1 MKKRILYLG
10 GSITCGARA
19 SDYERSWARLSFNG
33 FARAVYG
40 DDVEMLNASISGTGS
55 RVAAFRLQDQVLPY
69 HPDMVLVEFS
79 VNDNEVAKR
88 DREMVIASMEYLV
101 RTLKAQNPDVAITF
115 VYTTNRDGENA
126 SHAHTVVA
134 QHYGIPEIDL
144 RAAVLDKIRTG
155 ENTWDD
161 FLADA
166 AHPVDAGHRL
176 YADVVTQTI
185 LSDPARFTT
194 PVRECDPIASCAFRA
209 PRMLIPSIDEADGF
223 TMGNAN
229 DNSKYKRLPTL
240 FVKKAAIT
248 ERVGATLVFPF
259 KGNHFGVYARIG
271 GNGGRVRVEIDG
283 VDHGTIEGYHRYGEG
298 TEIGGEYISRFYVR
312 ELTDGT
318 HRATLTTLPPHPDS
332 MGSTVCI
339 AAFLVD

>member
-33 FARAVYG
+33 FARALYG

-55 RVAAFRLQDQVLPY
+55 RVAAFRLHDHVLSY
-69 HPDMVLVEFS
+69 HPDMVLVEFA
-79 VNDNEVAKR
+79 VNDNEVSKQ

-101 RTLKAQNPDVAITF
+101 RTLKAHNPDVAITF

-144 RAAVLDKIRTG
+144 RAAVLDKIHTG

-166 AHPVDAGHRL
+166 AHPADAGHRL
-176 YADVVTQTI
+176 YADVVTRTI
-185 LSDPARFTT
+185 LSDPARFTA
-194 PVRECDPIASCAFRA
+194 PVREREPIASCAFRA
-209 PRMLIPSIDEADGF
+209 PRMLTPTVDEADGF
-223 TMGNAN
+223 TIGDAN
-229 DNSKYKRLPTL
+229 DRSPFKRLPTL
-240 FVKKAAIT
+240 LVQKAAIA
-248 ERVGATLVFPF
+248 ERVGATLSYSFE
-259 KGNHFGVYARIG
+259 GNHFGVYARIG

-312 ELTDGT
+312 TLTDGA

-332 MGSTVCI
+332 VGSTVSI

>member
-10 GSITCGARA
+10 GSITCGASA
-19 SDYERSWARLSFNG
+19 SDYERSWAWLSFNG
-33 FARAVYG
+33 FARAIYG

-55 RVAAFRLQDQVLPY
+55 RVAVFRLHDQVLPY
-69 HPDMVLVEFS
+69 HPDMVLVEFA
-79 VNDNEVAKR
+79 VNDNEVSKC

-155 ENTWDD
+155 ENTWED

-176 YADVVTQTI
+176 YADVVTRTI
-185 LSDPARFTT
+185 LSAPARFTA
-194 PVRECDPIASCAFRA
+194 PVRERDPIASCAFRA
-209 PRMLIPSIDEADGF
+209 PRMLIPDVNEADGF
-223 TMGNAN
+223 TIGEAN
-229 DNSKYKRLPTL
+229 DNSPYKRLPTL
-240 FVKKAAIT
+240 FVQKAAIT
-248 ERVGATLVFPF
+248 ERVGATLNFSF
-259 KGNHFGVYARIG
+259 EGNHFGVYARIG

-283 VDHGTIEGYHRYGEG
+283 VDYGTIEGYHRYGEG

-312 ELTDGT
+312 TLTDGA

-332 MGSTVCI
+332 AGSTVCL